1 MVFAKDLGNPSQNST
16 ALLNVTVLD
25 ANDNAPVFENMPLVA
40 NVTEE
45 KPKGQF
51 VIQLVAKDA
60 DEGANAIVEYELDS
74 NAKQFLA
81 IDSQRGNVSTTVSF
95 DFEAQRNYSFKVTAT
110 DKGIVSLKNYLFFN
124 SFIFLLT

>member
-25 ANDNAPVFENMPLVA
+25 ANDNAPVFENMPLMA

-95 DFEAQRNYSFKVTAT
+95 DFEAQRSYSFKVTAT

>member
-25 ANDNAPVFENMPLVA
+25 ANDNAPVFENMPLMA

-110 DKGIVSLKNYLFFN
+110 DKGMISLKSYLFLVHLF
-124 SFIFLLT
+124 FY

>member
-25 ANDNAPVFENMPLVA
+25 ANDNAPVFENMPLMA